1 MTRLPHPPLRFLDS
15 AEALGRVKA
24 SLAALAAG
32 AALTRP
38 PRFARKAFIGAA
50 GILGPKGG
58 TPMLD
63 RSLKA
68 SISVTIGR
76 LECLY
81 DAVITTAPATLDL
94 PDTITLLADTLLE
107 LSCYAVDPFS
117 LDTTRSKYAARLV
130 LADTLKREWQCAT
143 YEGNGHLVIAADPRM
158 ADFNTLQQ
166 LVWRL
171 LLTAS
176 LNQAAA

>member
-1 MTRLPHPPLRFLDS
+1 
-15 AEALGRVKA
+15 
-24 SLAALAAG
+24 
-32 AALTRP
+32 
-38 PRFARKAFIGAA
+38 
-50 GILGPKGG
+50 
-58 TPMLD
+58 MLD
-63 RSLKA
+63 RSPKA

-81 DAVITTAPATLDL
+81 DAVITTAPVTLDL

-130 LADTLKREWQCAT
+130 LADSLKREWQCAT

-166 LVWRL
+166 LLWRL